1 MSGTEDNEKQ
11 LSMEELLDSYGPGSK
26 EALRVGSKLSGKI
39 ISIGKESVFVD
50 TGSKVDGVV
59 DLAELVD
66 ENGDLPYQVGDTL
79 DLYIM
84 SMRPG
89 EIRLSSA
96 LAGVGGAE
104 QLKDAYHQGIPIEGR
119 VTDTCKGGF
128 NVEVIKH
135 RAFCP
140 ISQIDTI
147 YVEHPE
153 EYVGKT
159 FRFLI
164 TELGEGGKNI
174 VVSRRTLL
182 EQEEEEARQAFL
194 GSLKPGDICTGRV
207 SRIMP
212 YGAFVE
218 LSPGV
223 EGMVHISEMS
233 WSRLGTPEESLHTG
247 DAITV

>member
-89 EIRLSSA
+89 EIRLSRA
-96 LAGVGGAE
+96 LAGVGVRSSSRMRT
-104 QLKDAYHQGIPIEGR
+104 I
-119 VTDTCKGGF
+119 
-128 NVEVIKH
+128 
-135 RAFCP
+135 RAFP
-140 ISQIDTI
+140 
-147 YVEHPE
+147 
-153 EYVGKT
+153 
-159 FRFLI
+159 
-164 TELGEGGKNI
+164 
-174 VVSRRTLL
+174 SRAGLRIP
-182 EQEEEEARQAFL
+182 ARGLQ
-194 GSLKPGDICTGRV
+194 CR
-207 SRIMP
+207 
-212 YGAFVE
+212 
-218 LSPGV
+218 
-223 EGMVHISEMS
+223 
-233 WSRLGTPEESLHTG
+233 
-247 DAITV
+247 